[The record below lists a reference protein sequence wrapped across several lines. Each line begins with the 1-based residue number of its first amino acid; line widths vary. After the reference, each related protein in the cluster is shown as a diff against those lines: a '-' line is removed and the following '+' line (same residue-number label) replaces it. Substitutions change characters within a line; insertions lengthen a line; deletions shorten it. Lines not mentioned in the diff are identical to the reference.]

1 MIRQTAAIFLDAYRE
16 LNSKRLFWV
25 VLLISGLVVA
35 AFAAVGIDEKGL
47 TLLSWHFP
55 SVFNTSLVPAD
66 LFYKWVFFGLGI
78 KIWLTWAAT
87 ILALV
92 STAGIVPEFLAS
104 GAIELALSK
113 PIGRLRLF
121 LTKYAAGLLFVTLQ
135 VAVFTAASFLVIGLR
150 GGTWEARLF
159 WAVPITVCMF
169 SYVYCVCALLGV
181 LTRSTIAS
189 LLLAL
194 LLWFGFFGVHTT
206 ETMLLVLRERSAL
219 RVEALERR
227 VAERESLPPAA
238 LPGRASP
245 PGATAEPADDEPD
258 ANGNGS
264 FVAAATATPENR
276 ALTADRA
283 LLAEE
288 RRSLASLRRWHGL
301 FLAVKTV
308 LPKTAETTDLL
319 QRALMSAE
327 ELDRLGAA
335 RRNDTIDPMPDR
347 RVRISGRE
355 LARRVEA
362 IHLGRPT
369 SWVLGTSLAFEAA
382 VLGLAAW
389 RFCRRDF

>member
-92 STAGIVPEFLAS
+92 STAGIIPEFLAS

-150 GGTWEARLF
+150 GGTWEGRLF

-219 RVEALERR
+219 RVEALEKR
-227 VAERESLPPAA
+227 VAEREALSPAAAPARAA
-238 LPGRASP
+238 LPASTNEATEEA
-245 PGATAEPADDEPD
+245 GAD
-258 ANGNGS
+258 GNGS
-264 FVAAATATPENR
+264 FVAAAAAPPENR
-276 ALTADRA
+276 ALTTDRA

-288 RRSLASLRRWHGL
+288 RQSSASLRRWHGL
-301 FLAVKTV
+301 FFALKTV

-319 QRALMSAE
+319 QRTLMSRE

-335 RRNDTIDPMPDR
+335 RRNDSIDPMPDR